1 LGNIQPRQLNETVSY
16 RVRIRRTG
24 LPDFNLTFDSYE
36 EAEDWLLAHEDSYL
50 ANPDKYHKWVRRK
63 RIVAKKRRGIIDDI
77 R

>member
-1 LGNIQPRQLNETVSY
+1 
-16 RVRIRRTG
+16 